1 MIELT
6 PVVAPLF
13 SGERVLIAATSISAL
28 VLVALGLT
36 IIFGFM
42 GVINLAHGALM
53 MIGAYVAW
61 SLQSAGFSPW
71 IGILVAPVVVG
82 IIGIIIEI
90 GLIRY
95 LYERPIDTLLATW
108 GVAILLREGV
118 KIFAGTDNKSVE
130 APISGSLSAV
140 GMTFPAY
147 WLLII
152 LITAFIVGLTVALF
166 KYTDIGIMALAVIE
180 NREMAAAVGIN
191 TAFSDRATFAFG
203 AALAGF
209 SGAIMAPILSVNA
222 EMGIQWLADSFLVVI
237 VGGVGTFLGT
247 VIGGILIG
255 GLDNI
260 FRTIITGYT
269 ALAQALVLIVAL
281 VIIRYRPDGMVP
293 SKGGS
298 E

>member
-1 MIELT
+1 
-6 PVVAPLF
+6 
-13 SGERVLIAATSISAL
+13 
-28 VLVALGLT
+28 
-36 IIFGFM
+36 M